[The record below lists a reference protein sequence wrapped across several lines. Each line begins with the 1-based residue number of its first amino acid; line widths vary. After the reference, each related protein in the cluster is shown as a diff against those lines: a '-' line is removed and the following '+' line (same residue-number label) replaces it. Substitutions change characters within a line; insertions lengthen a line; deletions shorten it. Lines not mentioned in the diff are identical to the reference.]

1 MPFRGLAR
9 TISIWFGS
17 QSLCSQLHLP
27 LARHTTQSWTTS
39 GPKTYCKRPFCSP
52 LTARKGIVVGSH
64 LWSSQSAPFAFCPTL
79 YMSILTTSFPWNEKK
94 RVLGNEAVLPMRESH
109 ARVWANFCPP
119 SWSHRNWR
127 LLFLQVSSK
136 SHLKLRL
143 TSSTS
148 NIECSIT

>member
-27 LARHTTQSWTTS
+27 VARHTTQSWATS

-79 YMSILTTSFPWNEKK
+79 YMSVSWQPRSHGT
-94 RVLGNEAVLPMRESH
+94 RRRESLGMRLFSPCASLMRVFGWIF
-109 ARVWANFCPP
+109 ARPHGLIEIGDCSFSRFRANLIWNYVW
-119 SWSHRNWR
+119 HRAPA
-127 LLFLQVSSK
+127 
-136 SHLKLRL
+136 
-143 TSSTS
+143 TSSVP
-148 NIECSIT
+148 